1 MVVHLGG
8 CVSRLA
14 KTPKS
19 LETGRLLCRKGIPT
33 LLLQR
38 FIRGWETPLILVT
51 WPESLP
57 GPLER
62 YHASI
67 VLK

>member
-33 LLLQR
+33 LLLQW
-38 FIRGWETPLILVT
+38 FIRG
-51 WPESLP
+51 
-57 GPLER
+57 
-62 YHASI
+62 
-67 VLK
+67 